1 VQCTK
6 FLQTPGL
13 IDRQCPSKVS
23 MKKERLEGWEVE
35 PAFIA
40 TCGAWGD

>member
-23 MKKERLEGWEVE
+23 MKKGRWRVR
-35 PAFIA
+35 
-40 TCGAWGD
+40 